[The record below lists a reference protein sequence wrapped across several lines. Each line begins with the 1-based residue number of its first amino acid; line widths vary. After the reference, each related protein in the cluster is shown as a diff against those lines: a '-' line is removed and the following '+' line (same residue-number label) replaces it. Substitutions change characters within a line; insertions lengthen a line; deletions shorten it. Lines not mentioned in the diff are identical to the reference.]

1 MSSSVHID
9 NKNYILILGIGP
21 TQGLDDPILP
31 AEAQYLKNLLRS
43 NETFCSTVHGN
54 GSNSFLF
61 VNASKKYQFKG
72 KKSEKYI
79 CSSFL
84 CYHVTYEFQGESTL
98 YSLPECQ
105 GSPCSKQASY
115 LKFK

>member
-21 TQGLDDPILP
+21 TQGLDDPILT
-31 AEAQYLKNLLRS
+31 AEAQYSKNLLRS
-43 NETFCSTVHGN
+43 NETFCSSLHGN

-72 KKSEKYI
+72 KKSEKNIY
-79 CSSFL
+79 SSFL
-84 CYHVTYEFQGESTL
+84 CYYMSHMSFRENPHSIVCLNVEEVLARSRRHI
-98 YSLPECQ
+98 
-105 GSPCSKQASY
+105 
-115 LKFK
+115 

>member
-61 VNASKKYQFKG
+61 VNASKNINLK
-72 KKSEKYI
+72 EKNLKNIYI
-79 CSSFL
+79 PRFYVIMSHMSFRVNPHSIVCL
-84 CYHVTYEFQGESTL
+84 NVKEVLARNRRHI
-98 YSLPECQ
+98 
-105 GSPCSKQASY
+105 
-115 LKFK
+115 